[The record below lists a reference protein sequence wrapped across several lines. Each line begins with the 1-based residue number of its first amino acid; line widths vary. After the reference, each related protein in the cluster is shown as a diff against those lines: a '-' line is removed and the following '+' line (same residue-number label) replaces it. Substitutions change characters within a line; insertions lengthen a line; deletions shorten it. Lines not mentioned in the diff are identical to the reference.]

1 MLISK
6 IDAKLFC
13 ACESRRD
20 LALLLGVN
28 VRTLTYFAFGG
39 GKKYTTFKIL
49 KKSGDS
55 REISAPVE
63 GLKSIQRKLAVVLND
78 IYPSPSYV
86 QGFVKD
92 GSILKNANPHV
103 GRRVVLNFD
112 LKDYFPSITSNRIIG
127 LFRAKPFCF
136 NNEVASTLAGLLC
149 NDGSI
154 PQGAPTSPIMSN
166 MICFRMDKQ
175 LCALGKR
182 ERITYT
188 RYADDI
194 TFSTSRR
201 RMPESI
207 LKRTEGGVPTEL
219 GGELIKIISSNYFDI
234 NPRKTRVSFGVKS
247 KYVTGV
253 KVNEKPNLSK
263 KFIREVRSML
273 HAWEKFGENNAQKA
287 FSEKYEGKGRSFVR
301 VLRGKLAHI
310 KSIKGDD
317 DLLYRRLYNK
327 FVVLEGVGRSQLPI
341 GEIQELYEKIY
352 VVKSGAKTG
361 SGFILDG
368 KWLITCDHT
377 IEEDDVEYFTH
388 TDYIQPLRRHTRSRT
403 EHRSATFDI
412 AVLAPQVSDTNNP
425 TRSFDSAREG
435 EDVIVGSS
443 YRVLGFPNYFVG
455 SQPHLMKVDVTS
467 IQRDKNG
474 ILSAHVDKKLVSGSS
489 GSPVLNDSNQ
499 VVGVVMRG
507 TKDWTTGDDSTGYEF
522 LPVQELRKCLQQ
534 LGLTT

>member
-1 MLISK
+1 MLIPK
-6 IDAKLFC
+6 IEAKLFC

-63 GLKSIQRKLAVVLND
+63 GLKSIQRKLAIVLND

-136 NNEVASTLAGLLC
+136 NNEVTSTLAGLFC
-149 NDGSI
+149 NNGSL
-154 PQGAPTSPIMSN
+154 PQGAPTSPIVSN

-219 GGELIKIISSNYFDI
+219 GDELVKIISSNYFDI
-234 NPRKTRVSFGVKS
+234 NSKKTRVSFGVKS

-263 KFIREVRSML
+263 KYTREVRSMI
-273 HAWEKFGENNAQKA
+273 HAWEKFGEKNAQKA
-287 FSEKYEGKGRSFVR
+287 FSEKYEGKGRNFVR

-310 KSIKGDD
+310 KNIKGDD

-341 GEIQELYEKIY
+341 GEIEELFGKIY
-352 VVKSGAKTG
+352 VVKSGTKTG

-368 KWLITCDHT
+368 KWLITCHHT
-377 IEEDDVEYFTH
+377 IEEDDLEYFTH
-388 TDYIQPLRRHTRSRT
+388 TDYIQPLRRHTRSRA
-403 EHRSATFDI
+403 EHSSATFDI
-412 AVLAPQVSDTNNP
+412 AVLVPQASDANNP
-425 TRSFDSAREG
+425 TRSFASAPES
-435 EDVIVGSS
+435 EDVIVGGS

-455 SQPHLMKVDVTS
+455 SQPHLMRVDVTNL
-467 IQRDKNG
+467 QKDKYG
-474 ILSAHVDKKLVSGSS
+474 ILNAHVDKRLIRGSS
-489 GSPVLNDSNQ
+489 GSPVLNRHNQ
-499 VVGVVMRG
+499 VVGVVTRG
-507 TKDWTTGDDSTGYEF
+507 AENWNLPEGSVTFEF
-522 LPVQELRKCLQQ
+522 LPIQELRKCLQQ
-534 LGLTT
+534 LGLTD